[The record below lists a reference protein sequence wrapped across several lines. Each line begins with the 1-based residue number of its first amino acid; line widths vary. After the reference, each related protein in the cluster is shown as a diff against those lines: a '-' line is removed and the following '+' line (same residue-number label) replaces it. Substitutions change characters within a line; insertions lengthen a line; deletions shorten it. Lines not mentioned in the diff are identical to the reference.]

1 MNDILF
7 TPIRLNELETLIQHS
22 VERAMRTVHQTEP
35 IDKDDQLLT
44 VDGAAELLDCT
55 KPTIYQKTSKGELPF
70 MKRGKKLYFLKK
82 DLIDYLKA
90 GRNKT
95 NAEIASNPE
104 DYMVKPKGRRA

>member
-7 TPIRLNELETLIQHS
+7 TPIRLSELETLIQHS
-22 VERAMRTVHQTEP
+22 VERAMRTVHRADPTE
-35 IDKDDQLLT
+35 KDDQLLT
-44 VDGAAELLDCT
+44 VDGAAEFLDCA

-90 GRNKT
+90 GRNIT
-95 NAEIASNPE
+95 NAEIEANPE
-104 DYMVKPKGRRA
+104 EYLHVPRRRRA

>member
-1 MNDILF
+1 MNNPFEIIEARLSTIESLILD
-7 TPIRLNELETLIQHS
+7 LKHS
-22 VERAMRTVHQTEP
+22 GGTQLPNQE
-35 IDKDDQLLT
+35 DQLLT
-44 VDGAAELLDCT
+44 VDGAAEFLDCT

-70 MKRGKKLYFLKK
+70 MKRGKKLYFMKR

-95 NAEIASNPE
+95 NAEIAASPE